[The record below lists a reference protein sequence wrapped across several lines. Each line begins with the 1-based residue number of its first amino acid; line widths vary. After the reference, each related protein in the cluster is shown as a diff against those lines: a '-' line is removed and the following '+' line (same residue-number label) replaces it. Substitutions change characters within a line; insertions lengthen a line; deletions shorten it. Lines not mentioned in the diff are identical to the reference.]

1 MKHYTITVNGVAYEV
16 TVEESTGS
24 NKSFNHIQQPS
35 ISQAASQAVAA
46 QQPVATPQPQPQPVE
61 TKNESKPV
69 NTVAGNLKIEAP
81 MPGKILA
88 IKTSIGQTVKRGDV
102 VLVLEAMKMENE
114 IVATESGVVASI
126 NVAVGDMVES
136 GSLLVTLN

>member
-24 NKSFNHIQQPS
+24 NKSFNHIQQPT
-35 ISQAASQAVAA
+35 ISQAASQPIATQAAVAN
-46 QQPVATPQPQPQPVE
+46 PQPQAVE
-61 TKNESKPV
+61 TKNESKA
-69 NTVAGNLKIEAP
+69 NGAAGNLKIEAP

-88 IKTSIGQTVKRGDV
+88 IKTSIGQAVKRGDV

-114 IVATESGVVASI
+114 IVATESGVVASV
-126 NVAVGDMVES
+126 NVSVGDMVES